1 MWGQLVNCIG
11 KKNSHFCLRSWRDTV
26 KKKIVLKVI
35 EERIKYLFNFE
46 MGKDF
51 KHITKTGSINQKK
64 KSLDLAI

>member
-11 KKNSHFCLRSWRDTV
+11 KKKFAFLPQILERYS

-64 KSLDLAI
+64 SLDLAI